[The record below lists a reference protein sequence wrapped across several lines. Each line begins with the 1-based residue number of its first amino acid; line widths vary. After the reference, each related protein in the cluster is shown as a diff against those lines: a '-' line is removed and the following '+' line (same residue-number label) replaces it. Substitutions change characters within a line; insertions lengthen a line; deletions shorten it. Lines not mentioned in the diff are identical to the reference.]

1 MSPASDMAAI
11 QQQIREV
18 TAEIMAT
25 DSAERG
31 QVLSIRL
38 ALLRD
43 LESLPR
49 RKLAARW
56 RGAPSTPHTSL
67 LRRCWAPSMHINVN
81 RVLQCCVSSACACSH

>member
-18 TAEIMAT
+18 TAEIMTT

-49 RKLAARW
+49 RKRAARW
-56 RGAPSTPHTSL
+56 RGAPSTPHASF
-67 LRRCWAPSMHINVN
+67 
-81 RVLQCCVSSACACSH
+81 